1 MWLKRLINDI
11 WRECCNC
18 WKFKLWENYHKSK
31 QHKTGHSPE
40 CTDCCKISDHKT
52 NVEKREYYN
61 EKYKNTLS
69 DDDLRKRNELDEIY
83 NNDPHII
90 NNKKILDWIV
100 LTNPCEDKFIYFSN
114 HWYNRKILSK
124 IYWVKEHFYK
134 EGID

>member
-1 MWLKRLINDI
+1 
-11 WRECCNC
+11 
-18 WKFKLWENYHKSK
+18 
-31 QHKTGHSPE
+31 
-40 CTDCCKISDHKT
+40 
-52 NVEKREYYN
+52 
-61 EKYKNTLS
+61 
-69 DDDLRKRNELDEIY
+69 LRKRNELDEIY